1 MYSENAKALD
11 QAGATLIA
19 NSATQEGAGVSGFY
33 KVECRDAAGNIKWS
47 DDFKNTVVTQGK
59 NFMLDTTFEG
69 STYTAAWYMGL
80 VDGATSPTYNA
91 ADTLLTH
98 AGWTENTDYTGDRAA
113 VTWNAAT
120 GGSKTTDAIAFAIDA
135 TATIAGALM
144 CTVATGTSGTL
155 YSVGNFTGGS
165 RAVASGDTLNV
176 TYTTTLT

>member
-19 NSATQEGAGVSGFY
+19 NTATKEGMSVHGY
-33 KVECRDAAGNIKWS
+33 YTVECRDAAGNVKWS
-47 DDFKNTVVTQGK
+47 DAFKNLVVTEGK
-59 NFMLDTTFEG
+59 NSMLDEYFEG
-69 STYTAAWYMGL
+69 SSYDAAWYMGL
-80 VDGATSPTYNA
+80 VDGTTSPSYA
-91 ADTLLTH
+91 AGNTLASHT
-98 AGWTENTDYTGDRAA
+98 GWTENTDYTGDRVA
-113 VTWNAAT
+113 VTWNAASS
-120 GGSKTTDAIAFAIDA
+120 GSKTSDAIAFNIDD

-144 CTVATGTSGTL
+144 CTVASGSSGVL

>member
-19 NSATQEGAGVSGFY
+19 NSASQEGTDVNGFY
-33 KVECRDAAGNIKWS
+33 VVECRDAEGNLKWT
-47 DDFKNTVVTQGK
+47 DNFKNTVVTQGK
-59 NFMLDTTFEG
+59 NNMLDTYFTG
-69 STYTAAWYMGL
+69 ISYTAAWYMGL
-80 VDGATSPTYNA
+80 VDGASSPTYSA

-98 AGWTENTDYTGDRAA
+98 TGWTESTAYTGNRAA
-113 VTWNAAT
+113 VSWNAAT
-120 GGSKTTDAIAFAIDA
+120 GGSKVTTPTAVSINA

-144 CTVATGTSGTL
+144 CTVASGSSGVL

>member
-1 MYSENAKALD
+1 MYSENIKALD

-19 NSATQEGAGVSGFY
+19 NSATQEGTDVSGFY
-33 KVECRDAAGNIKWS
+33 KVECRDAAGNLKWT

-59 NFMLDTTFEG
+59 NNMLDTYFAG
-69 STYTAAWYMGL
+69 ISYTAAWYMGL
-80 VDGATSPTYNA
+80 VDGASTPSYSAT
-91 ADTLLTH
+91 DTLLTH
-98 AGWTENTDYTGDRAA
+98 AGWTENTDYTGNRAA
-113 VTWNAAT
+113 VSWNAAS
-120 GGSKTTDAIAFAIDA
+120 GGSKVTTPTAFSITG

-144 CTVATGTSGTL
+144 CTVATGTSGIL